1 MLQYNPQHR
10 ITAIEALS
18 HPFFDPIR
26 DPNTRL
32 PDGRP
37 LPPVLNFSRQG
48 RKKSKK
54 ITASLKLKTYFIFF
68 LELSIRPDLIRR
80 LVPPHYE
87 QELLNQ
93 GIDIHN
99 FEPIPLD
106 QMKISPS
113 AI

>member
-48 RKKSKK
+48 KIQFAKEKKK
-54 ITASLKLKTYFIFF
+54 ITT
-68 LELSIRPDLIRR
+68 RP
-80 LVPPHYE
+80 
-87 QELLNQ
+87 
-93 GIDIHN
+93 
-99 FEPIPLD
+99 
-106 QMKISPS
+106 
-113 AI
+113 